1 MDKCYL
7 CPRMCGADRKNN
19 LGFCGAGDKIRVA
32 RASLHMWEEPCISGK
47 NGSGTIFFSGCTL
60 KCCFCQNYKI
70 SAQNFGIDISK
81 EKLCEIMLDLQ
92 SQGAHNIN
100 FVTPTHYA
108 DKIASALLSVK
119 DKLHIPTIY
128 NSSGYEKVETLDML
142 DGLIDIYMPDLKYF
156 SGDLSK
162 KYSRAHDYFEKAS
175 RAIIHMYEQAGS
187 VRFDKDGMLEG
198 GVVIRHMVLPG
209 AYKDSVML
217 LDWLAENFDA
227 DKVMLS
233 LMCQYTPQYKSSDYK
248 EINRQL
254 TTYEYEKVTDYAE
267 KLGFSG
273 FMQQRDSASEKYI
286 PDFDLSGVK

>member
-19 LGFCGAGDKIRVA
+19 LGFCGAGEKIRVA

-156 SGDLSK
+156 SSDLSK

-187 VRFDKDGMLEG
+187 VRLDKDGMLEG

-217 LDWLAENFDA
+217 LDWLAESFDT

-233 LMCQYTPQYKSSDYK
+233 LMCQYTPQYKSSEYK
-248 EINRQL
+248 EINRRL

-273 FMQQRDSASEKYI
+273 FMQKRDSASEKYI